1 MDVIVKS
8 GDRMYK
14 GFEITIKPEEYF
26 RLSNG
31 RILKNLYEL
40 MNALESMDDDSFI
53 FHVNEQRN
61 DFSSWIRDIF
71 KDEELAKLISNSQSR
86 QDIIKSIEARLFET
100 NKKGYVELLADKPQH
115 TINKKERNKK
125 AKSKSMAKIS
135 LQKEIPLDKIDEI
148 LMKEKEIEKR
158 EEKIEEV
165 EARIENELADL
176 SAKKEPKF
184 LSKEFIQGLLIG
196 LLSASIIGLIY
207 IKFFA

>member
-1 MDVIVKS
+1 MS
-8 GDRMYK
+8 K
-14 GFEITIKPEEYF
+14 GFKINIKPEEYF

-40 MNALESMDDDSFI
+40 MNALKSMDEDIFI
-53 FHVNEQRN
+53 SHVNESKN
-61 DFSSWIRDIF
+61 DFGNWVKYVFR
-71 KDEELAKLISNSQSR
+71 DEELS
-86 QDIIKSIEARLFET
+86 KSIFDSKTREDVL
-100 NKKGYVELLADKPQH
+100 K
-115 TINKKERNKK
+115 TI
-125 AKSKSMAKIS
+125 KIS
-135 LQKEIPLDKIDEI
+135 LDKKAPAIKILVNSSPKKNNKIEEI

-158 EEKIEEV
+158 EVKIEEI
-165 EARIENELADL
+165 EGRIEKELADL